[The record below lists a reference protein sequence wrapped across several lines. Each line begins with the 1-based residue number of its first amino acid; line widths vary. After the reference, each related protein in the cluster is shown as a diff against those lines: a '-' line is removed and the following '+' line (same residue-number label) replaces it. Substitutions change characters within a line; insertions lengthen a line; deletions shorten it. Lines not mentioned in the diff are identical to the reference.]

1 MAGCCALRD
10 GWNGRSPTD
19 MTFDGATCLAP
30 HAPRLVLKR
39 ERLMNFALS
48 DEHLAIQEMAMNF
61 AKERLAPHAGAWDE
75 NSHFPIDVIRETAAL
90 GMATI
95 YVPSDIGGSG
105 LSRLDGAIIM
115 EALAYGCPSISAYI
129 SIHNMV
135 AWMVGKYGTKTQ
147 IDAWMPK
154 LASMDWLASYCLTE
168 PGAGS
173 DAAALKTSA
182 KKDGTDYILNGTK
195 QFISGAG
202 ATDFYFVFA
211 RTGGGGADGV
221 SAFVIMKDTPGLS
234 FGSNERKMGWNA
246 QPTRQV
252 IMENC
257 RVPAANLVGG
267 VEGKG
272 FRFAM
277 SGLDGGR
284 INIGACSLG
293 PAAFA
298 IDKARNYMF
307 ERKAFGK
314 NLADFQALQFKLAD
328 MATNLEAAR
337 LMIYRAADA
346 LDRADPQASMYSAMG
361 KRYATDLGF
370 DIVNEALQIH
380 GGYGYLRDYG
390 LEKLVRDLR
399 VHQILEGTN
408 EIMRVVISRKL
419 LGGNRA

>member
-1 MAGCCALRD
+1 M
-10 GWNGRSPTD
+10 
-19 MTFDGATCLAP
+19 
-30 HAPRLVLKR
+30 H
-39 ERLMNFALS
+39 FALTE
-48 DEHLAIQEMAMNF
+48 DQIAIQDTALAF
-61 AKERLAPHAGAWDE
+61 AKERLAPHALAWDE
-75 NSHFPIDVIRETAAL
+75 TSHFPIDVIRETAAL

-95 YVPSDIGGSG
+95 YVPAEKGGSG
-105 LSRLDGAIIM
+105 LSRLDGALIM
-115 EALAYGCPSISAYI
+115 EALAYGCPAISAYI

-135 AWMVGKYGTKTQ
+135 AWMVGKYGTDAQ
-147 IDAWMPK
+147 IQAWMPK
-154 LASMDWLASYCLTE
+154 LASMEWLASYCLTE

-173 DAAALKTSA
+173 DAQALKTTA
-182 KKDGTDYILNGTK
+182 KKVGDHYVLNGTK

-211 RTGGGGADGV
+211 RTGGDGADGV
-221 SAFVIMKDTPGLS
+221 SAFAIEKDAPGLS
-234 FGSNERKMGWNA
+234 FGALERKMGWNA

-252 IMENC
+252 IMQEC
-257 RVPAANLVGG
+257 RVPAAHLVGG

-298 IDKARNYMF
+298 IDKARDYMF
-307 ERKAFGK
+307 ERKAFGQ
-314 NLADFQALQFKLAD
+314 NLADFQVLQFKIAD

-370 DIVNEALQIH
+370 EIVNEALQLH
-380 GGYGYLRDYG
+380 GGYGYLKDYG
-390 LEKLVRDLR
+390 MEKLVRDLR

-408 EIMRVVISRKL
+408 EIMRVVISRKV
-419 LGGNRA
+419 LGGNRGA